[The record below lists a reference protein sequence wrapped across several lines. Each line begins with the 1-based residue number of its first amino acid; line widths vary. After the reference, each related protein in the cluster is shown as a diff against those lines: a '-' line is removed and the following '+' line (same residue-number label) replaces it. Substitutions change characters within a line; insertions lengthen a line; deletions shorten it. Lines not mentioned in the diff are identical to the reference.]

1 MYMCIINNVCNTTTV
16 YSFWIGGTLDAL
28 LILLVV
34 MSAKFETLK
43 LYINI
48 LITVIII
55 SDNEYIT
62 SGKDGL
68 VLKDV
73 ALDKTYILLDPQKKV
88 NKRYYFIL

>member
-1 MYMCIINNVCNTTTV
+1 MN
-16 YSFWIGGTLDAL
+16 AL

-73 ALDKTYILLDPQKKV
+73 ALDKIYILLDPQKKV
-88 NKRYYFIL
+88 SKRYYFILVI

>member
-1 MYMCIINNVCNTTTV
+1 MYYNVCNTTTV

-43 LYINI
+43 LFINI

-88 NKRYYFIL
+88 SKRYYFIYVI

>member
-1 MYMCIINNVCNTTTV
+1 M
-16 YSFWIGGTLDAL
+16 DAL

-34 MSAKFETLK
+34 MSSKFETLK
-43 LYINI
+43 LFINI

-73 ALDKTYILLDPQKKV
+73 ALDQTYILLDPQKKV
-88 NKRYYFIL
+88 SKRYYFIFVI